1 MLFNSLT
8 FLALLL
14 PTLGLYWV
22 STSQALRLWSLL
34 TASLVF
40 YGYHHWPS
48 VFLLLFTI
56 GFNFTLGRLQS
67 RRRSPALLAA
77 AVVGNLAVL
86 GWFKYATF
94 VAENLVA
101 TLAMLGWNVEVPRPP
116 ALLPLGISFFTFQV
130 VAYQVD
136 VHRGE
141 VPAETSLIR
150 FAVFK
155 CFFPQLIAGPIV
167 QAKDF
172 LPQLREAVSF
182 DPARFHR
189 GIWLV
194 VAGAALKVG
203 VADVLAQFADDAF
216 QNTARLTTTAA
227 WTGLYAYAFQLYAD
241 FWGYSTMAVGLAAL
255 FGLELPLNFD
265 TPYLSTSLQEFWR
278 RWHITLSGWFRDYV
292 YIPLGGNRHGDLR
305 TYANLLTVMF
315 LGGLWHGASWNFVLW
330 GTVHGLLLTAER
342 AAPGRSL
349 WSGLPR
355 FAQIALTFTI
365 VSLAWVLFRAPDL
378 PGAMEFYA
386 RLFGLSGAGELS
398 ALVAGLVWKPLFIV
412 TMAVAALLV
421 WLGPT
426 TMDWTRHLTAPKAAW
441 VLGVFWLSAL
451 MLGVQKFNP
460 FIYFIF

>member
-67 RRRSPALLAA
+67 RRRSPGLLLA

-94 VAENLVA
+94 VAENLAAVF
-101 TLAMLGWNVEVPRPP
+101 AMLGWNVEVPRPP

-292 YIPLGGNRHGDLR
+292 YIPLGGNRRRRDL
-305 TYANLLTVMF
+305 NLLATMT
-315 LGGLWHGASWNFVLW
+315 LAGLWHGAGWNFVLW
-330 GTVHGLLLTAER
+330 GLGHGLWLVAER
-342 AAPGRSL
+342 HAPE
-349 WSGLPR
+349 LPR
-355 FAQIALTFTI
+355 SNRWWIRSARTLLVFHGVCL
-365 VSLAWVLFRAPDL
+365 LWVLFRSPSLSVAFDYCQRLL
-378 PGAMEFYA
+378 PQPWSA
-386 RLFGLSGAGELS
+386 SKVPS
-398 ALVAGLVWKPLFIV
+398 ALSQWLILFALLQWPLAWTLKGGRF
-412 TMAVAALLV
+412 AALPLKVQWILALV
-421 WLGPT
+421 CLLLILAYAGARV
-426 TMDWTRHLTAPKAAW
+426 D
-441 VLGVFWLSAL
+441 
-451 MLGVQKFNP
+451 
-460 FIYFIF
+460 FIYFNF

>member
-22 STSQALRLWSLL
+22 STSQAVRLWLLL

-67 RRRSPALLAA
+67 RRRSPGLLLA

-101 TLAMLGWNVEVPRPP
+101 VLAMLGWNAEVPRPP

-172 LPQLREAVSF
+172 LPQLREAVTF

-216 QNTARLTTTAA
+216 QNTSRLTTTAA

-292 YIPLGGNRHGDLR
+292 YIPLGGNRRRRDL
-305 TYANLLTVMF
+305 NLLATMT
-315 LGGLWHGASWNFVLW
+315 LAGLWHGAGWNFVLW
-330 GTVHGLLLTAER
+330 GLGHGLWLVAER
-342 AAPGRSL
+342 HAPE
-349 WSGLPR
+349 LPR
-355 FAQIALTFTI
+355 SNRWWIRAARTLLVFHGVCL
-365 VSLAWVLFRAPDL
+365 LWVLFRSPSLSVAWD
-378 PGAMEFYA
+378 YCQ
-386 RLFGLSGAGELS
+386 RLMPQPWSTSKVPS
-398 ALVAGLVWKPLFIV
+398 ALSQWLILFALLQWPLAWTLKGGRF
-412 TMAVAALLV
+412 AALPLKVQWILTLV
-421 WLGPT
+421 CLLLILAYAGARV
-426 TMDWTRHLTAPKAAW
+426 D
-441 VLGVFWLSAL
+441 
-451 MLGVQKFNP
+451 
-460 FIYFIF
+460 FIYFNF

>member
-86 GWFKYATF
+86 GWFKYAAF

-292 YIPLGGNRHGDLR
+292 YIPLGGNRRRRDL
-305 TYANLLTVMF
+305 NLLATMT
-315 LGGLWHGASWNFVLW
+315 LAGLWHGAGWNFVLW
-330 GTVHGLLLTAER
+330 GLGHGLWLVAER
-342 AAPGRSL
+342 HAPE
-349 WSGLPR
+349 LPR
-355 FAQIALTFTI
+355 SNRWWIRSARTLLVFHGVCL
-365 VSLAWVLFRAPDL
+365 LWVLFRSPSLSVAFDYCQRLL
-378 PGAMEFYA
+378 PQTWSA
-386 RLFGLSGAGELS
+386 SKVPS
-398 ALVAGLVWKPLFIV
+398 ALSQWLILFALLQWPLAWTLKGGRF
-412 TMAVAALLV
+412 AALPLKVQWILALV
-421 WLGPT
+421 CLLLILAYAGARV
-426 TMDWTRHLTAPKAAW
+426 D
-441 VLGVFWLSAL
+441 
-451 MLGVQKFNP
+451 
-460 FIYFIF
+460 FIYFNF

>member
-292 YIPLGGNRHGDLR
+292 YIPLGGNRRRRDL
-305 TYANLLTVMF
+305 NLLATMT
-315 LGGLWHGASWNFVLW
+315 LAGLWHGAGWNFVLW
-330 GTVHGLLLTAER
+330 GLGHGLWLVAER
-342 AAPGRSL
+342 HAPE
-349 WSGLPR
+349 LPR
-355 FAQIALTFTI
+355 SNRWWIRSARTLLVFHGVCL
-365 VSLAWVLFRAPDL
+365 LWVLFRSPSLSVAFDYCQRLL
-378 PGAMEFYA
+378 PQPWSA
-386 RLFGLSGAGELS
+386 SKVPS
-398 ALVAGLVWKPLFIV
+398 ALSQWLILFALLQWPLAWTLKGGRF
-412 TMAVAALLV
+412 AALPLKVQWILALV
-421 WLGPT
+421 CLLLILAYAGARV
-426 TMDWTRHLTAPKAAW
+426 D
-441 VLGVFWLSAL
+441 
-451 MLGVQKFNP
+451 
-460 FIYFIF
+460 FIYFNF

>member
-8 FLALLL
+8 FIALLL

-22 STSQALRLWSLL
+22 STSQAVRLWLLL

-67 RRRSPALLAA
+67 RRRSPGLLLAA
-77 AVVGNLAVL
+77 VAGNLAVL

-94 VAENLVA
+94 VGGNLA
-101 TLAMLGWNVEVPRPP
+101 AALTMLGWNVEVPRPP

-141 VPAETSLIR
+141 VPAETSLLR

-172 LPQLREAVSF
+172 LPQLREAVTF

-216 QNTARLTTTAA
+216 QNITRLTTTAA

-292 YIPLGGNRHGDLR
+292 YIPLGGNRRRRDL
-305 TYANLLTVMF
+305 NLLATMT
-315 LGGLWHGASWNFVLW
+315 LAGLWHGAGWNFVLW
-330 GTVHGLLLTAER
+330 GLGHGLWLVAER
-342 AAPGRSL
+342 HAPE
-349 WSGLPR
+349 LPR
-355 FAQIALTFTI
+355 SNRWWIRTARTLLVFHGVCL
-365 VSLAWVLFRAPDL
+365 LWVLFRSPSLSVAWD
-378 PGAMEFYA
+378 YCQ
-386 RLFGLSGAGELS
+386 RLWPHPWSASKVPS
-398 ALVAGLVWKPLFIV
+398 ALSQWLLLFAVLQWPLAWTLKEGRFAGLPLK
-412 TMAVAALLV
+412 AQWLLAMV
-421 WLGPT
+421 CLLLILAYAGARV
-426 TMDWTRHLTAPKAAW
+426 D
-441 VLGVFWLSAL
+441 
-451 MLGVQKFNP
+451 
-460 FIYFIF
+460 FIYFNF